1 VERWYHATPYATHV
15 IAAFIPYTLHPT
27 PVLKKLDKYIIG
39 KFLGTFFF
47 SIVLIMSIAVVF
59 DLTEKLDDFF
69 ENQAPINEIIFDY
82 YLNFIPYYMN
92 MFSPLFIF
100 ISVIF
105 FTSKIAG
112 NSEIIAIL
120 ASGVSYHRLMFP
132 YFFSAFVLFV
142 MSFILTGYVIPPASA
157 KMLNFQ
163 DKYVQ
168 RFTRENARN
177 IQMEVDPGTILYI
190 QNFQKRTNTGY
201 RASFD
206 RFDGKR
212 LTMRI
217 VADRIQYDSLYNW
230 HFVKYVRRD
239 FDNMHETLTR
249 GERMDTI
256 IPVLPKELFYTIEN
270 AQMMTNT
277 ELKGYIDTQRRR
289 GAGNVQAFEIE
300 WWKRWASPIGAFI
313 MTLLG
318 VTLSSKKVRG
328 GMGKNLGIG
337 VALSAFYIL
346 FSTVSTTFAVNGVM
360 SPFMSAWLPNFMFL
374 GVGLFLYI
382 RVSR

>member
-1 VERWYHATPYATHV
+1 VKR
-15 IAAFIPYTLHPT
+15 
-27 PVLKKLDKYIIG
+27 LDKYIIG

-59 DLTEKLDDFF
+59 DLTEKMDDFF
-69 ENQAPINEIIFDY
+69 ENQVSIKEVIFDY
-82 YLNFIPYYMN
+82 YLNFVPYFMN

-105 FTSKIAG
+105 FTSKLAG

-120 ASGVSYHRLMFP
+120 ASGVSYHRMMLP
-132 YFFSAFVLFV
+132 YAISATLLFI
-142 MSFILTGYVIPPASA
+142 MSFILTGYIIPPASE

-163 DKYVQ
+163 DKYIQ

-177 IQMEVDPGTILYI
+177 IQMEVEPGTILYI
-190 QNFQKRTNTGY
+190 ESFQKSSQVGY
-201 RASFD
+201 RASLEHFE
-206 RFDGKR
+206 GKQ

-217 VADRIQYDSLYNW
+217 IADRITYDSAHYW
-230 HFVKYVRRD
+230 HLDKYIRRD
-239 FDNMHETLTR
+239 FDGMYETLSR
-249 GERMDTI
+249 GDRLDTI
-256 IPVLPKELFYTIEN
+256 IPVLPKELFYTAEN
-270 AQMMTNT
+270 AQMMPNP
-277 ELKGYIDTQRRR
+277 ELKDYIDRQRQR
-289 GAGNVQAFEIE
+289 GSGNVQAFETE

-337 VALSAFYIL
+337 ITLSALYIL
-346 FSTVSTTFAVNGVM
+346 FSTVSTTFSVTGVM
-360 SPFMSAWLPNFMFL
+360 SPFMSVWIPNFVFL
-374 GVGLFLYI
+374 GIGIFLYI
-382 RVSR
+382 RVCK

>member
-1 VERWYHATPYATHV
+1 
-15 IAAFIPYTLHPT
+15 
-27 PVLKKLDKYIIG
+27 
-39 KFLGTFFF
+39 
-47 SIVLIMSIAVVF
+47 MSIAVVF
-59 DLTEKLDDFF
+59 DLTEKMDDFF

-120 ASGVSYHRLMFP
+120 ASGVSYYRLMVP
-132 YFFSAFVLFV
+132 YLISASVLFV
-142 MSFILTGYVIPPASA
+142 MSFVLTGYVIPPASSA
-157 KMLNFQ
+157 MLNFQ
-163 DKYVQ
+163 DKYIQ
-168 RFTRENARN
+168 RFSHETARN
-177 IQMEVDPGTILYI
+177 IQMEVSPGTILYI
-190 QNFQKRTNTGY
+190 ENFQKRTNTGY
-201 RASFD
+201 RASLDHFE
-206 RFDGKR
+206 GKR

-217 VADRIQYDSLYNW
+217 TAERIKYDSAYNW
-230 HFVKYVRRD
+230 QLSKYVRRD
-239 FDNMHETLTR
+239 FDDMHERLTR
-249 GERMDTI
+249 GAQLDTI
-256 IPVLPKELFYTIEN
+256 IPVLPKELFYTAEN
-270 AQMMTNT
+270 AQMMTNP
-277 ELKGYIDTQRRR
+277 ELKEYINKQRSR
-289 GAGNVQAFEIE
+289 GVGNVQAFETE

-337 VALSAFYIL
+337 VALSALYVL
-346 FSTVSTTFAVNGVM
+346 FSTVSTTFSVNGIM
-360 SPFMSAWLPNFMFL
+360 SPFISVWLPNFLFL
-374 GVGLFLYI
+374 SIGILLYI